1 MSLLRRLLRH
11 PQTWTCGKCLLIHVH
26 LKICFLNLVKIA
38 LTFGLS
44 SSEKLLE
51 FRVFLNTQAK
61 YQKQNEKNVV
71 RVRVIRVRFIGVR
84 VTVVRVNDVR
94 VNEVRVNGLE
104 SLKSMLP
111 QLP

>member
-1 MSLLRRLLRH
+1 M
-11 PQTWTCGKCLLIHVH
+11 
-26 LKICFLNLVKIA
+26 NLVKIA

-61 YQKQNEKNVV
+61 YQKQNEKNVVRV